1 MTTGLFYAHSGLRY
15 LILLIGVAA
24 LINSAL
30 ALRSE
35 RPSNSSDRVLM
46 AAFSGLLDLQLLLG
60 VGLVVSG
67 LLYPAL
73 IGHIVMMVLAAVV
86 AHGCAVLARKNTDPR
101 RGHAMRLAGVLGA
114 LVLIVGG
121 IMAIGRSVLGSGT
134 PSM

>member
-15 LILLIGVAA
+15 LVLLVGVAA
-24 LINSAL
+24 ALNAAL

-35 RPSNSSDRVLM
+35 RPANSADRVLM
-46 AAFSGLLDLQLLLG
+46 AAFTGLMDLQGLLG
-60 VGLVVSG
+60 IGLVISG
-67 LLYPAL
+67 ILYPAL
-73 IGHIVMMVLAAVV
+73 IGHLAMMLLAIVV
-86 AHGCAVLARKNTDPR
+86 AHVSSVVARKAPDPR

-121 IMAIGRSVLGSGT
+121 IMAIGRSVLQSGT